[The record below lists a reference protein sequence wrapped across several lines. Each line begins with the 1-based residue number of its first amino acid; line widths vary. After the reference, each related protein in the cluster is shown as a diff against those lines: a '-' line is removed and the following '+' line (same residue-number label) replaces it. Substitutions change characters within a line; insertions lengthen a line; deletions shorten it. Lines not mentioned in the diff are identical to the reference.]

1 MVLFSSIKYGHRQI
15 SMAVASILLLQAA
28 TVISTALLDQES
40 QQVSMRADNLV
51 KSLDFME
58 VDNATEF
65 FQFYDVL
72 YVSKYPKASYMP

>member
-1 MVLFSSIKYGHRQI
+1 
-15 SMAVASILLLQAA
+15 MAVASILLLQAA